1 MATIDVDA
9 YRKKYERELK
19 KKARP
24 SARRAIKPA
33 ADDPTAQVP
42 DLIAVASDR
51 TAPVKK
57 RLSALRTL
65 GELEFLGPRFSP
77 FQADYVALLRA
88 LAVDPRATVRRAAL
102 ERLAFRK
109 DPEGRELL
117 IRGLE
122 KPAEALVP
130 EAVAL
135 QFLGHDDHGEIV
147 PLARKVYRRAT
158 GAAREEALRI
168 LATDPGSEPMLKRL
182 LKDKTEVSR
191 IRRLSAS
198 ALQDLNPDAFE
209 KAARRIVTD
218 DDEFNEIRSTSLAA
232 LSRQAPDVRADAKF
246 VNQVAAIHARTRS
259 PRMKASSSRLLDALA
274 TDSGS

>member
-1 MATIDVDA
+1 MAATDVDE
-9 YRKKYERELK
+9 YRKKYQQELNQ
-19 KKARP
+19 ARP
-24 SARRAIKPA
+24 GAAPAAEPA
-33 ADDPTAQVP
+33 ADDLAAQVA
-42 DLIAVASDR
+42 DLMGAARDR
-51 TAPVKK
+51 KSPVEQ
-57 RLSALRTL
+57 RLSALRAL

-102 ERLAFRK
+102 ERLALRK
-109 DPEGRELL
+109 DPEGRDLL
-117 IRGLE
+117 IAGLE
-122 KPAEALVP
+122 NPADALVP

-168 LATDPGSEPMLKRL
+168 LASDPGSESMLKRL
-182 LKDKTEVSR
+182 LKDKSEVSS
-191 IRRLSAS
+191 IRRVSAS
-198 ALQDLNPDAFE
+198 GLQNLNPDAFE
-209 KAARRIVTD
+209 KAARQIVAD

-232 LSRQAPDVRADAKF
+232 LSRQAPDVHADAKF
-246 VNQVAAIHARTRS
+246 VEQVASLHARTRS
-259 PRMKASSSRLLDALA
+259 PAMKSSSSRLLDALD